1 MRKKPLYRNMTFQML
16 VAIVLAV
23 AVGLAYPQ
31 TAAALNPLAIGFV
44 KLIKMVVGLI
54 IFTTVT
60 VGIAKM
66 GNFKEVGRIGI
77 RSLVYFEAVSTI
89 ALCLGLAAANLLR
102 PGAGMN
108 INPAAIDV
116 SGVAS
121 IEAGA
126 KALNTIDF
134 LLNIIPATAIGAF
147 TQGNILQVLLLALFF
162 GFALGHAKERGKS
175 VVELLERIAELV
187 FSVVGAIM
195 KVAPL
200 AVFGAV
206 AFTIGKFGIGS
217 LVSLGQVIGT
227 IYLACVV
234 FILVVLGSVA
244 RLTGFSLWKFIRYI
258 KEEVVLVFATASS
271 EAGLPRLMTKLENAG
286 CAPPVV
292 GFTVPT
298 GYSFNLD
305 GSSIY
310 LTVAAQFIAQATNTE
325 LSLTQQFTLL
335 AVFLLT
341 SKGVAGVTAAGFV
354 TLAATLTMLP
364 DIPVAGLA
372 LLLGIDRFCDAMRSA
387 TNLIGN
393 GVATMA
399 IAKWEGARD
408 DVMMA
413 AALNGDAADDTAAAI
428 ATPARSPAE

>member
-1 MRKKPLYRNMTFQML
+1 MKKTPLYRNMTFQML
-16 VAIVLAV
+16 LAIVFGV
-23 AVGLAYPQ
+23 IVGLAFPV

-44 KLIKMVVGLI
+44 KLIKMIVGLI
-54 IFTTVT
+54 VFTTVT

-77 RSLVYFEAVSTI
+77 RSLVYFEVVSTL
-89 ALCLGLAAANLLR
+89 ALLLGLIAANVLQ

-108 INPAAIDV
+108 INPTAIDT

-126 KALNTIDF
+126 KSLNTIDF
-134 LLNIIPATAIGAF
+134 LLNIIPTTAIGAF
-147 TQGNILQVLLLALFF
+147 TQGNILEVLLLALFF
-162 GFALGHAKERGKS
+162 GFALGHAKERGK
-175 VVELLERIAELV
+175 VVIDLLEATAELI
-187 FSVVGAIM
+187 FLVVGAIM

-200 AVFGAV
+200 AVFGAM
-206 AFTIGKFGIGS
+206 AFTIGKFGLGS
-217 LVSLGQVIGT
+217 LASLGKMVGT
-227 IYLACVV
+227 IYLTC
-234 FILVVLGSVA
+234 ILFMLIVMGTVA
-244 RLTGFSLWKFIRYI
+244 RLTGFSLWKFMRYI
-258 KEEVVLVFATASS
+258 REEIVLVFATASS
-271 EAGLPRLMTKLENAG
+271 EAGLPRLIAKLEKAG
-286 CAPPVV
+286 CASPVV

-310 LTVAAQFIAQATNTE
+310 LTVAALFIAQATNTH
-325 LSLTQQFTLL
+325 LSMTQQFTLL

-408 DVMMA
+408 DTLMA
-413 AALNGDAADDTAAAI
+413 AALNDGD
-428 ATPARSPAE
+428 

>member
-1 MRKKPLYRNMTFQML
+1 MQKKPFYRNMTFQML
-16 VAIVLAV
+16 LAIILGVV
-23 AVGLAYPQ
+23 VGLYYPQ
-31 TAAALNPLAIGFV
+31 TGTALNPLAIGFV
-44 KLIKMVVGLI
+44 KLIKMIVGLI

-77 RSLVYFEAVSTI
+77 RSLVYFEVVSTLALVFGLI
-89 ALCLGLAAANLLR
+89 AADLLQ

-108 INPAAIDV
+108 INPTAIDT

-126 KALNTIDF
+126 KSLNTVDF
-134 LLNIIPATAIGAF
+134 LLNIIPSTAIGAF

-162 GFALGHAKERGKS
+162 GFALGHLKDRGKP
-175 VVELLERIAELV
+175 VVDLLERIAELI
-187 FSVVGAIM
+187 FLIVGAIM

-200 AVFGAV
+200 AVFGAI
-206 AFTIGKFGIGS
+206 AFTIGKFGVGS
-217 LVSLGQVIGT
+217 LVSLGKMVGT
-227 IYLACVV
+227 IYLTCIL
-234 FILVVLGSVA
+234 FMLVVMGAVA
-244 RLTGFSLWKFIRYI
+244 RATGFSFLKFLRYI
-258 KEEVVLVFATASS
+258 KEEIVLVFATASS
-271 EAGLPRLMTKLENAG
+271 EAGLPRLMAKLEKAG
-286 CAPPVV
+286 CAKPVV

-310 LTVAAQFIAQATNTE
+310 LTVAALFIAQATNTH
-325 LSLTQQFTLL
+325 LTLTQQITLL

-364 DIPVAGLA
+364 DIPMAGLA

-393 GVATMA
+393 GVATLA
-399 IAKWEGARD
+399 IAKWENARD
-408 DVMMA
+408 DAQMNAM
-413 AALNGDAADDTAAAI
+413 LNGEGEDAPAA
-428 ATPARSPAE
+428 